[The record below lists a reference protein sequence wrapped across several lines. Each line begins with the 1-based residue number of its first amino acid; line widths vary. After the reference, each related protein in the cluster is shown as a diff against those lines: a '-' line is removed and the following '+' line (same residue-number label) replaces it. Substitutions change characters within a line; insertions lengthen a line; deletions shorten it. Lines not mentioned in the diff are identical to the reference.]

1 MHVLV
6 IDDDQDFCHLLATH
20 LQRKGHEVTVTN
32 DGIQG
37 QRMARLDSPDVITVD
52 YQMPAASGLT
62 VLRRLRANSATSMIP
77 VVILSGSLTDDI
89 INEASSHGAHR
100 VLSKLTLT
108 ETSLVEALESAIDAT
123 ADISTIHPLF
133 PGSDT

>member
-20 LQRKGHEVTVTN
+20 LDRQGHQVTVTN

-37 QRMARLDSPDVITVD
+37 QRMARMESPDVITID

-62 VLRRLRANSATSMIP
+62 VLQRLRANGATSTIP
-77 VVILSGSLTDDI
+77 VVILSGSLTDEI
-89 INEASSHGAHR
+89 IDEATAHGAHR

-108 ETSLVEALESAIDAT
+108 EASLVEALESAVDAPAPT
-123 ADISTIHPLF
+123 NRTESLF
-133 PGSDT
+133 PGLPT